1 MKNEITIFEAEDIK
15 LEVNISDYT
24 VWLTQKQISS
34 LFKKSQSTINE
45 HIKNI
50 FLEKEL
56 YKEEVMRK
64 FGNSEKSTKP
74 TNFYNLD
81 VIISIGYRVKS
92 KRGVIFRKWANKVLK
107 DYLLKGYVVNQR
119 RLEYLEKAV
128 KIIDIASRLDIQIE
142 NNDAKEILNVIGKYT
157 KSLEMLDNYDHKK
170 IIKPKG
176 SKGIVKI
183 KYDECLKLIDIL
195 KQNQKSTIFA
205 IERETGLDSIINNI
219 YQTYDGKEVY
229 LTIQEKAANFLYMI
243 VKNHVFIDGNKR
255 IAATLFIY
263 FLFIND
269 ILYIDGNQTIDN
281 NTLTAITLLIAE
293 SNPTEKATIIDLV
306 MNFLIV

>member
-176 SKGIVKI
+176 SKSIVKI

-293 SNPTEKATIIDLV
+293 SNPNEKSIIIDLV